1 MSIYI
6 KSKEDWIPTLKEVFV
21 KEYEYNKRKRHKRY
35 LWYWDI
41 DITTD
46 LAILIARIPDEL
58 YPIRIKTIESRYVK
72 PTREDL
78 ILWKRL
84 YEDVGFKESE
94 IAKITKWSEAT
105 IRKGLHKMG
114 VKPDSKRYCRL
125 RF

>member
-1 MSIYI
+1 
-6 KSKEDWIPTLKEVFV
+6 
-21 KEYEYNKRKRHKRY
+21 

-58 YPIRIKTIESRYVK
+58 YPIRIKTIDGRYVK

-78 ILWKRL
+78 ILWKKL

-105 IRKGLHKMG
+105 IRKGLHKMD